1 MAGSQQVLSNWRAN
15 VSYLLFA
22 AANKISQ
29 GGRALS
35 SLCFLPVLTSFVELS
50 SNSLQINF
58 IGLSANIFHQKWH
71 EDKYCH
77 YLSSCGATFIFSA
90 GPNPLSELNN
100 ADNKRDI
107 SLLQC
112 IQCQHMHLSYI
123 KTLLCWFNN
132 PPHPLRSD
140 VDSLYNLPI
149 EHFFNTKSLF
159 FFNKTKKK
167 KQKCFTTACWIW
179 WIHISGG
186 ENKYSGCFNN
196 TSISCS
202 QIVKTKHFY
211 LCFKW
216 FFV

>member
-149 EHFFNTKSLF
+149 EHFFNTKQPF
-159 FFNKTKKK
+159 FF
-167 KQKCFTTACWIW
+167 
-179 WIHISGG
+179 
-186 ENKYSGCFNN
+186 
-196 TSISCS
+196 
-202 QIVKTKHFY
+202 
-211 LCFKW
+211 
-216 FFV
+216 